1 MGAVL
6 AFPPGRPSLSNAGR
20 IHPMTHV
27 SGIPMKLRILLT
39 ALPLAVLFAACHDPA
54 GPGETEDESRIT
66 FTYTGGVNGTFAAE
80 GAPSLTSAPNTQTF
94 AIAIP
99 QADGSL
105 EVNAYRQ
112 RGGARFD
119 IASITLPNPAVGQ
132 RAVELCPGETCNSVS
147 LGLDIGQTHGS
158 EAAQTCHLRTGTI
171 TVTALS
177 ATRVSG
183 TVSGSGFCLQRGGGD
198 DLPFQISSGTFSV
211 DLFQQS
217 L

>member
-1 MGAVL
+1 
-6 AFPPGRPSLSNAGR
+6 
-20 IHPMTHV
+20 
-27 SGIPMKLRILLT
+27 MKTRILLA
-39 ALPLAVLFAACHDPA
+39 ALPLAVFSAACDNDPS
-54 GPGETEDESRIT
+54 GPGETENKSQVAIS
-66 FTYTGGVNGTFAAE
+66 YSGGVSGSFAVEGEYVPGT
-80 GAPSLTSAPNTQTF
+80 APNTQAF

-99 QADGSL
+99 QSDGSL

-132 RAVELCPGETCNSVS
+132 RTVELCPGETCSSVS
-147 LGLDIGQTHGS
+147 LGLDIGQSHGS
-158 EAAQTCHLRTGTI
+158 EAAQTCHLRTGTV

-198 DLPFQISSGTFSV
+198 ELPFQISSGTFSV
-211 DLFQQS
+211 DVFQQS